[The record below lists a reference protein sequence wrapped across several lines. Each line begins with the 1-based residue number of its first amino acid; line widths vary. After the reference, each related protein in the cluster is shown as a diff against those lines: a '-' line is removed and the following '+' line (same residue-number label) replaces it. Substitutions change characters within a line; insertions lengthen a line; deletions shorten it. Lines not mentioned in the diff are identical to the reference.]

1 MRATDPLHVLIR
13 LIRSHIRTE
22 RKTRFQIERLTFRRH
37 FYPAFPPLR
46 IASWHEHRL
55 TTPPRS
61 PAAGAIMRVVFQTK
75 IRLDTPW
82 TA

>member
-13 LIRSHIRTE
+13 FIRSHIRIE
-22 RKTRFQIERLTFRRH
+22 RKTRFQTERLTFRRRS
-37 FYPAFPPLR
+37 YLAFPPLP

-61 PAAGAIMRVVFQTK
+61 LAAGAIMRVVFQMRT
-75 IRLDTPW
+75 RLDGRW
-82 TA
+82 MA